1 MVERTTRKY
10 HTRNRT
16 PHTQIISLT
25 SLTAAVRARP
35 TATMLRLYK
44 ENNRKVGWLSSKK
57 KESEE
62 RTSADVEIITVTDA
76 CTVMYL
82 RNGFQG

>member
-1 MVERTTRKY
+1 MHPV
-10 HTRNRT
+10 
-16 PHTQIISLT
+16 T
-25 SLTAAVRARP
+25 SLSAAFRERAA
-35 TATMLRLYK
+35 TTTMLRLYK

-57 KESEE
+57 KESEQ